1 MELWVVFPITNQ
13 REMDLLKYQYQSY
26 VLGVD
31 APVLTRHALYEQKYG
46 EASFERFLEIQDE
59 FEDVPILLA

>member
-1 MELWVVFPITNQ
+1 
-13 REMDLLKYQYQSY
+13 MDLLKYQYQSY